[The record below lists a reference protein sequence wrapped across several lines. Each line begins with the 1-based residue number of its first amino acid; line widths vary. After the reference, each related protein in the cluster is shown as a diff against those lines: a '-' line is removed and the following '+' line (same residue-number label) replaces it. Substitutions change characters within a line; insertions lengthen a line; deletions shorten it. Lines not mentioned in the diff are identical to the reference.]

1 MVLVEVQIIIF
12 VVIKLL
18 EAESCER
25 GRFDRVLI
33 VVDPLDN
40 LVFETVVD
48 GCIIQIVLQFDINSE
63 PNKILLMHD
72 IMLHEL
78 LIFQIDEA
86 VLLATKISV
95 DPQVL

>member
-1 MVLVEVQIIIF
+1 M
-12 VVIKLL
+12 
-18 EAESCER
+18 
-25 GRFDRVLI
+25 I

-48 GCIIQIVLQFDINSE
+48 GCIIQIVLQLAIDSE

-78 LIFQIDEA
+78 LILQIDEA
-86 VLLATKISV
+86 ILLATKISV